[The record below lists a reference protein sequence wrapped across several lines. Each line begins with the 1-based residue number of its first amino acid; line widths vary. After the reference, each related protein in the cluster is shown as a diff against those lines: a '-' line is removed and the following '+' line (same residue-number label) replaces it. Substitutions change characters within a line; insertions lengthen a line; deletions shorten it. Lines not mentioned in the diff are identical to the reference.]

1 MIEIRVE
8 GLAKEY
14 RSESGVVSVLE
25 DLHLVAPRGS
35 VLSVEGAS
43 GSGKSTFLN
52 ILGTLDF
59 ASSGHIFLNDVDLS
73 IMRERERE
81 RFRST
86 ELGFVFQQHNLLPD
100 FTVLENVMMPVLIQ
114 RRPRKEARREA
125 EEKLQMVGL
134 AHRLDHFPAQ
144 ISGGELARAGVARA
158 LVGGKKMILAD
169 EPTGNL
175 DRSNS
180 EKLAELL
187 FSLQKELGFTLLIVT
202 HDSELASRVPL
213 RYRLRTGRLEQIG

>member
-213 RYRLRTGRLEQIG
+213 RYRLRTGRLEKIG

>member
-1 MIEIRVE
+1 MIEIKVE

-14 RSESGVVSVLE
+14 RSESGVVSVLN
-25 DLHLVAPRGS
+25 DLQLVAPRGS

-52 ILGTLDF
+52 IIGTLDF
-59 ASSGHIFLNDVDLS
+59 ASKGHIFLNDVDLS
-73 IMRERERE
+73 VMQERARE

-125 EEKLQMVGL
+125 EEKLKMVGL
-134 AHRLDHFPAQ
+134 EHRLDHYPAQ
-144 ISGGELARAGVARA
+144 VSGGELARAGVARA

-180 EKLAELL
+180 EKLADLL

-202 HDSELASRVPL
+202 HDGELAGRVPL
-213 RYRLRTGRLEQIG
+213 RYRLRTGRLEQIV